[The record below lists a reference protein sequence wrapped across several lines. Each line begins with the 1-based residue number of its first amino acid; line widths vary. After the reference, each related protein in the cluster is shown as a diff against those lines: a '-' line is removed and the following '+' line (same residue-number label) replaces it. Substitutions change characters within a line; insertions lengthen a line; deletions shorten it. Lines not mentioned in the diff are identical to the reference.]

1 LEGGIHPM
9 KNLRLTVTEVSKHFN
24 RRRIFQDISFSLNCG
39 ESLSI
44 TGRNGSGKSTLV
56 KIVAGVLSPT
66 RGSVQFY
73 RGENALVEDDVKHEL
88 GLVSPYLQL
97 YDEFSAT
104 ENMTILSSIRA
115 SQDSEPS
122 YREHIFNQFNL
133 WDRRND
139 LVRTFS
145 SGMKQ
150 RLKYIFALYHKPSI
164 LILDE
169 PTSNLDEEGI
179 NAVREVAEEFKKSSI
194 LIVATNDQSEA
205 SWCSR
210 RIHLG

>member
-1 LEGGIHPM
+1 M